1 VKIVAISDTHGKHRN
16 LVLPEGDILIHAGD
30 VSSMGKES
38 EIKDFLNWF
47 SNTDF
52 TYKIMIA
59 GNHDFYFEK
68 IGDNAKV
75 LEELIPANVIYLND
89 SGVEIENLG
98 QKTLRIWGSPIQPW
112 FFNWAF
118 NRNRGEDIKRH
129 WDKIPQ
135 NTDMLITHGP
145 AYGILDKTTRNESVG
160 CEDLLEKVKEVK
172 PKFHICGHIHG
183 SAGYY
188 FNGHTHFFNASVLN
202 ERYSYENVPQTFIWD
217 NQTNQIEWL

>member
-1 VKIVAISDTHGKHRN
+1 MKIVAISDTHGKHRN

-47 SNTDF
+47 SKTDF

-129 WDKIPQ
+129 WDKIPK

-160 CEDLLEKVKEVK
+160 CEDLLEKVKEAK
-172 PKFHICGHIHG
+172 PKFHICGHIHE
-183 SAGYY
+183 AYGYIKQSGTE
-188 FNGHTHFFNASVLN
+188 FINASVLD
-202 ERYSYENVPQTFIWD
+202 ENYNLRNKPIVFEI
-217 NQTNQIEWL
+217 

>member
-1 VKIVAISDTHGKHRN
+1 MKIVAISDTHGKHRN

-47 SNTDF
+47 SKTDF

-89 SGVEIENLG
+89 SVVEIENLG

-172 PKFHICGHIHG
+172 PIFHICGHIHE
-183 SAGYY
+183 AYGYIKQSGTE
-188 FNGHTHFFNASVLN
+188 FINASVLD
-202 ERYSYENVPQTFIWD
+202 ENYNLRNKPIVFEI
-217 NQTNQIEWL
+217 

>member
-1 VKIVAISDTHGKHRN
+1 MKIVAISDTHGKHRN

-47 SNTDF
+47 SKTDF

-68 IGDNAKV
+68 IVDNAKV

-89 SGVEIENLG
+89 SVVEIENLG

-172 PKFHICGHIHG
+172 PIFHICGHIHE
-183 SAGYY
+183 AYGYIKQSGTE
-188 FNGHTHFFNASVLN
+188 FINASVLD
-202 ERYSYENVPQTFIWD
+202 ENYNLRNKPIVFEI
-217 NQTNQIEWL
+217 

>member
-1 VKIVAISDTHGKHRN
+1 MKIVAISDTHGKHRN

-47 SNTDF
+47 SKTDF

-172 PKFHICGHIHG
+172 PIFHICGHIHE
-183 SAGYY
+183 AYGYIKQSGTE
-188 FNGHTHFFNASVLN
+188 FINASVLD
-202 ERYSYENVPQTFIWD
+202 ENYNLRNKPIVFEI
-217 NQTNQIEWL
+217 